1 MPYVDQEARK
11 QLNVGAVPRK
21 AGELNYV
28 LTKACLRYLRNIEGP
43 GRKLGYQDFNDVIG
57 ALECAK
63 MELYRRMIS
72 PYEDVKKTEN
82 GDVF

>member
-28 LTKACLRYLRNIEGP
+28 LTKACLRYLRNLEGP

>member
-28 LTKACLRYLRNIEGP
+28 ITKACLRYLRNIEGP

-63 MELYRRMIS
+63 MEIYRRMIS

>member
-21 AGELNYV
+21 AGELNFV
-28 LTKACLRYLRNIEGP
+28 ITKACLRYLRNLEGP

-63 MELYRRMIS
+63 MEIYRRMIS

>member
-21 AGELNYV
+21 AGELNFV
-28 LTKACLRYLRNIEGP
+28 ITKACPRYLRNLEGP

-63 MELYRRMIS
+63 MEIYRRMIS

>member
-1 MPYVDQEARK
+1 MPYVEQEARK

-28 LTKACLRYLRNIEGP
+28 ITKACLRYLRNLEGP

-63 MELYRRMIS
+63 MEIYRRMIS

>member
-28 LTKACLRYLRNIEGP
+28 ITKACLRYLRNLEGP

-63 MELYRRMIS
+63 MEIYRRRIS

>member
-1 MPYVDQEARK
+1 MPYVDQDARK
-11 QLNVGAVPRK
+11 NLNVGAVPTK

-28 LTKACLRYLRNIEGP
+28 VTKACLRYLRNFERP
-43 GRKLGYQDFNDVIG
+43 GRKLSYQDFNDVIG

-63 MELYRRMIS
+63 LEIYRRMVS
-72 PYEDVKKTEN
+72 PYEDGKKTEN

>member
-28 LTKACLRYLRNIEGP
+28 ITKACLRYLRNLEGP

-63 MELYRRMIS
+63 MEIYRRMIS